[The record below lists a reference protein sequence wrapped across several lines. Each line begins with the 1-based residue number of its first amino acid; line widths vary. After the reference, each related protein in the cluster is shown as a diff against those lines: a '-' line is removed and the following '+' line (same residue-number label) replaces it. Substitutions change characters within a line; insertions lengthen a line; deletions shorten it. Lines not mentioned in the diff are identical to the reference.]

1 MFVQKIAGKAKSTH
15 DVLDDPKLS
24 KETATFVKM
33 EKDDE
38 VVDIPKEA
46 NDDPEEVVEK
56 IRSKLK
62 SSRTNVQHS
71 SKLHDKPKIQ
81 EIVAVSDS
89 DSDEFGNALEK
100 ERRIKR
106 KKKA

>member
-1 MFVQKIAGKAKSTH
+1 M
-15 DVLDDPKLS
+15 S
-24 KETATFVKM
+24 KETATFVKV
-33 EKDDE
+33 EKDD
-38 VVDIPKEA
+38 DIDELNAPKESTE
-46 NDDPEEVVEK
+46 DPEEVVEK

-71 SKLHDKPKIQ
+71 GTTREKEKSKV
-81 EIVAVSDS
+81 EEVVAVSDS
-89 DSDEFGNALEK
+89 DSDEFGNELEK